1 MVSDVWKCEQKV
13 DSRLKGLGGSEGNK
27 EVFFSV
33 LLYLLLYLLENGSIG
48 LECENKAAVHNT
60 AKNEFPALNVL
71 IPVWNLT
78 RLVHFLPC
86 MLTPLKKRIKKP

>member
-1 MVSDVWKCEQKV
+1 MVSDVWKCEQKF

-27 EVFFSV
+27 EAFFSV
-33 LLYLLLYLLENGSIG
+33 LLYLLENGSIG
-48 LECENKAAVHNT
+48 SECENKAVVQNI

-71 IPVWNLT
+71 FPVQNLT
-78 RLVHFLPC
+78 WFVRFLPC